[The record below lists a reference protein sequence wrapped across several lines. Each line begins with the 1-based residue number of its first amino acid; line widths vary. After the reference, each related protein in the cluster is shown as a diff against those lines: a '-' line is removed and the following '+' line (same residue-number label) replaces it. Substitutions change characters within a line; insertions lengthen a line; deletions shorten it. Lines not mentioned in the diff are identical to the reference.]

1 MKRVA
6 RFKNIKDF
14 DSGLPD
20 SKTLRWGGRV
30 QRDLLSTAGR
40 LWRCSE
46 VPG

>member
-20 SKTLRWGGRV
+20 SKTLRCERTC
-30 QRDLLSTAGR
+30 ST
-40 LWRCSE
+40 
-46 VPG
+46 